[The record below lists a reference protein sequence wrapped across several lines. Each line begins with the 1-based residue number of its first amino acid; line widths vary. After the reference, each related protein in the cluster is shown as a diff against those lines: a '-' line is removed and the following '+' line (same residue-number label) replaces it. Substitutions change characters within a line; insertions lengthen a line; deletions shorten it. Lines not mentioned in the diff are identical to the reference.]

1 MSPIGDP
8 CFAQHA
14 SCVTTHSNTET
25 CYSRQ
30 GPLNS
35 AVRLCIDMLNNLQNF
50 PRHGHL
56 VEYRTNKPFT
66 SYIRHVYLPKFGE
79 PFDAVSSL

>member
-14 SCVTTHSNTET
+14 SSVTTNSNTET

-30 GPLNS
+30 DPLNS
-35 AVRLCIDMLNNLQNF
+35 AVRLCIDMLNNLQSF

-56 VEYRTNKPFT
+56 VEYQTNKPFASDNS
-66 SYIRHVYLPKFGE
+66 SYVFKLGE
-79 PFDAVSSL
+79 PFDPVSSL